1 MAYAE
6 GSHIHL
12 CFSWG
17 LGFNFYIETGFLWP
31 TTEAID
37 EAFYIVFSNNDVDW
51 LPEMTQGFYQQYSG
65 AIACFLFSDDDFFSL
80 NSPFSLI
87 ALGPSVIG
95 SLFLALW
102 HFSSSDLKFS
112 LF

>member
-1 MAYAE
+1 MIPVSHSILKPGLWYTKMAYAE

-37 EAFYIVFSNNDVDW
+37 EAFYIVFSNNDVD
-51 LPEMTQGFYQQYSG
+51 
-65 AIACFLFSDDDFFSL
+65 
-80 NSPFSLI
+80 
-87 ALGPSVIG
+87 
-95 SLFLALW
+95 
-102 HFSSSDLKFS
+102 
-112 LF
+112 